1 MENSCGAVAFRFD
14 LWYTMALRDGAIEDL
29 DTVFYMLRLWEVD
42 TWNHLNYTQRSSL
55 AHAEVF
61 ILWYDQIQ
69 TDFLRTLAESNA
81 MDPAEM
87 LPQYD
92 AYCLLL
98 EGENGERLDNCDLSR
113 ITEPMASYILAAKEP
128 LSVSKFSPIRDVA
141 RWLAENK
148 L

>member
-1 MENSCGAVAFRFD
+1 
-14 LWYTMALRDGAIEDL
+14 
-29 DTVFYMLRLWEVD
+29 
-42 TWNHLNYTQRSSL
+42 
-55 AHAEVF
+55 
-61 ILWYDQIQ
+61 
-69 TDFLRTLAESNA
+69 

-87 LPQYD
+87 LAQYD

-128 LSVSKFSPIRDVA
+128 LSVSKFSRIRDVA
-141 RWLAENK
+141 RWLAENE